1 MISAMVTDHELWEA
15 IKNNDEQ
22 AFAKLFYRYSTKIY
36 SKAYSIIRDKEA
48 CEQIVHDLFLG
59 LWNSR
64 NVLQIDSFSAYLTSA
79 ARYQIYKH
87 KYSSKVIPIEYKE
100 VPEEMV
106 YLNHNSHNEG
116 YNRLVEQELELEV
129 DSCLS
134 ALPKRC
140 QEIYIMSRRQQ
151 LSNDEIADELGISK
165 RTVENQITNALKHL
179 RFSFKDIS
187 A

>member
-1 MISAMVTDHELWEA
+1 MVTDHELWDA

-36 SKAYSIIRDKEA
+36 SKAYSYLRDKEA
-48 CEQIVHDLFLG
+48 CEQIVHDIFIG
-59 LWNSR
+59 LWTGR
-64 NVLQIDSFSAYLTSA
+64 HTLQIQSFGAYLTSA
-79 ARYQIYKH
+79 SRYSIYKH
-87 KYSSKVIPIEYKE
+87 QYGTKASPIEYKE
-100 VPEEMV
+100 DLEGTMHI
-106 YLNHNSHNEG
+106 NRSSQNEG
-116 YNRLVEQELELEV
+116 YSKLACQELELEV
-129 DSCLS
+129 DSCL
-134 ALPKRC
+134 ATLPKRC

-151 LSNDEIADELGISK
+151 LSNEEIADELGISK